1 MTVQKTHEKLLKMY
15 LENPSPTLYMSGKYR
30 TSEEDL
36 FNTEKV
42 SIDIERHNRRI
53 AIAVSDLTSGPR
65 MNETTKFT
73 TKEFK
78 PPMFNEGFPIQA
90 MDLFDRNPNVDPFK
104 DPKFIATATAR
115 AFKEFRLQEDAIRR
129 TIELQASQIATT
141 GTVTLKNEDGVD
153 VYTLDYKAKTAHF
166 PTAINAWDT
175 ASATIR
181 ADLLSLFD
189 VIHKNGKAPV
199 KRIDVGDTSWEAM
212 IADDD
217 FNKLLDL
224 KDLDVA
230 KLTGL
235 RNPGE
240 DMGKLMGILSIG
252 PWKVEVWTY
261 PGTYEDPQN
270 PGTELKYL
278 PGNKV
283 VAYTDKL
290 DFRLVYGA
298 CPVLARPDQRVLRYI
313 PSQISSAGA
322 GLQMYPFAWLT
333 RDASGLVGSVKSR
346 PLCIPTSIDR
356 FGALNTGTAA

>member
-30 TSEEDL
+30 TTEEDL
-36 FNTEKV
+36 FDTEAV

-53 AIAVSDLTSGPR
+53 AVAVSSITSGPR

-73 TKEFK
+73 TKEFT

-90 MDLFDRNPNVDPFK
+90 MDLFDRNAGQNPFDNPRFQVK
-104 DPKFIATATAR
+104 ATAR

-141 GTVTLKNEDGVD
+141 GVVTLKNEDGTT

-166 PTAINAWDT
+166 PTSINAWDT

-181 ADLLSLFD
+181 ADLLSLFN

-212 IADDD
+212 IDNDD
-217 FNKLLDL
+217 FVKSLDL

-230 KLTGL
+230 KLTGM

-240 DMGKLMGILSIG
+240 DMGKFMGMLSIG
-252 PWKVEVWTY
+252 SWKVEVWTY
-261 PGTYEDPQN
+261 PGTYEDPEN

-298 CPVLARPDQRVLRYI
+298 CPVLARPEQRVLRYI

-322 GLQMYPFAWLT
+322 GLQMYPYAWLT
-333 RDASGLVGSVKSR
+333 DDASGLVGNVKSR